1 MIPTMKWSLFGTR
14 PLFSPHI
21 HSIFFLLRR
30 PPRLFGLRFGKTRVV
45 VIINRKT
52 SWTTATENRVKKNRP
67 NFGWQRHKYLKYSK
81 YTRPPPLFSLVPPC
95 KTRLLLPK
103 KNSLKLWI
111 RDKTNA
117 SLRLSYRSTRTDSV
131 QKVWAGFD
139 KVLVVWQS
147 SGTPKLWWAD
157 EVKFKIWG
165 NLKYQHAKKW
175 RKKMEIVKFSLRF
188 LTIFAKSTGHK
199 NTKICTVHHIHILY
213 KCSFLKMSLSRKNRN
228 WKSSQHHYYNAPTT
242 TTSTVPWSELR
253 RRQKMAPKI

>member
-1 MIPTMKWSLFGTR
+1 MITNNETEFVWHR
-14 PLFSPHI
+14 PALPPPI
-21 HSIFFLLRR
+21 SILYFLLSR
-30 PPRLFGLRFGKTRVV
+30 PPNLFGLRFGKTRVV

-175 RKKMEIVKFSLRF
+175 EKNGNCQIFSSLFDNFCKKYGSQRYQNLYSSSHPYSLQMFFSKNVSITKKSKLKIV
-188 LTIFAKSTGHK
+188 
-199 NTKICTVHHIHILY
+199 
-213 KCSFLKMSLSRKNRN
+213 
-228 WKSSQHHYYNAPTT
+228 PTPLAT
-242 TTSTVPWSELR
+242 PTPTTSTVPWYGLR